1 LYRENGKSL
10 GLSNTTMALLMLNS
24 AVKLRSDLKKNSI
37 TTLNIPV
44 SGSEERRSGPTAV
57 STKATGKMAQQLVR
71 AASSM
76 LMAMSTM
83 DPGRMTKLMVMVSTL
98 I

>member
-1 LYRENGKSL
+1 
-10 GLSNTTMALLMLNS
+10 MALLMLNS

-44 SGSEERRSGPTAV
+44 SGSKEPPRDRAEERRSGPTAV

-83 DPGRMTKLMVMVSTL
+83 DPGRMTKLMVMVSTR